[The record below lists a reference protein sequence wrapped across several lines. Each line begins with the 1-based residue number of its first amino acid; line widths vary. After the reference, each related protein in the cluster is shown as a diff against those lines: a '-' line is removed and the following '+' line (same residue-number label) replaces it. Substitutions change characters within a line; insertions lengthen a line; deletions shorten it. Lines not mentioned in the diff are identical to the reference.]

1 MVLDK
6 KIQRDVL
13 ICDDDKNICE
23 ILKTYCENMGCFKSI
38 VMAHDGITATQ
49 KLRNQKF
56 ALICLD
62 MNMPKKSGYD
72 LIGDIGA
79 GGNINSKES
88 ILVISGTLEKDLIAK
103 IIQSGVK
110 NFMVKPFDE
119 QSFQEKAIKILT
131 PPPKTDK
138 DKSDK

>member
-1 MVLDK
+1 MSLDK

-13 ICDDDKNICE
+13 ICDDEKSICE
-23 ILKTYCENMGCFKSI
+23 ILKTYCENMGCFKNI

-62 MNMPKKSGYD
+62 ISMPKKSGFD
-72 LIGDIGA
+72 LIGDVEA
-79 GGNINSKES
+79 SVNSKDNVL
-88 ILVISGTLEKDLIAK
+88 IVSGTLEKDLIAK
-103 IIQSGVK
+103 IIANGVK

-119 QSFQEKAIKILT
+119 KQFQEKVLRILST
-131 PPPKTDK
+131 TKTEK
-138 DKSDK
+138 